1 MHTIGDRIKK
11 RREYL
16 NITSNDLAK
25 AISVSSSLISQ
36 IERAKA
42 FPSILTLMKIA
53 NYLQTTVG
61 ELIGEY
67 ETLVAN
73 PLLKEQDRK
82 FVKKN
87 EKGATLWLLS
97 NHDPKKE
104 MDTFIVE
111 FKKNADSTNI
121 MTSKNP
127 RQEFCFVLKGYI
139 KVMLNTKEYS
149 LEQGDSFYFKSSQYH
164 LFSNVGKENAQM
176 LWIVNQ

>member
-1 MHTIGDRIKK
+1 MHKIGDKIRQ

-16 NITSNDLAK
+16 NIHSNDLANS
-25 AISVSSSLISQ
+25 IGVTSSLISQ

-53 NYLQTTVG
+53 DVLQTTVG

-73 PLLKEQDRK
+73 PLLKVKDRK

-87 EKGATLWLLS
+87 DKGTRLFLLS

-104 MDTFIVE
+104 MDTFIIE
-111 FKKNADSTNI
+111 FEKDADSTKI

-127 RQEFCFVLKGYI
+127 RQEFCFVLKGNI
-139 KVMLNTKEYS
+139 KVTLNTKEYI
-149 LEQGDSFYFKSSQYH
+149 LEEGDSFYFKSSQYH
-164 LFSNVGKENAQM
+164 LFSNIGKESAEM